1 MLSNKECCVMKHRIV
16 FLVFVFLAVLL
27 VCGAATAD
35 KKDSANAT
43 NVPRAADGH
52 PDLSGI
58 WAYAIDLPPVTLKKE
73 INGKVTITEI
83 DQSAAKPAK
92 RPVPGALPS
101 TPAPSYKPEFQQKV
115 KDLFDNESKTDEVFY
130 CGKPGVPRIGPPR
143 RIIQLP
149 GEMLF
154 LYEDVSGDPYRI
166 IPTDGRAHRK
176 DANPSYYGDS
186 VAHWEGDTLVVD
198 VTNFV
203 ENGWFGEGGYFHT
216 DAMHVTERLW
226 RDGENLVWQAAVD
239 DPKVLAA
246 PWTMPPRV
254 ITPSDDPL
262 MESPPCVEDDGHR
275 LLNSD
280 HHQQR

>member
-1 MLSNKECCVMKHRIV
+1 VYFC
-16 FLVFVFLAVLL
+16 LAVLL
-27 VCGAATAD
+27 LAGSATGRD
-35 KKDSANAT
+35 KDSSASSK
-43 NVPRAADGH
+43 VPRAADGH

-58 WAYAIDLPPVTLKKE
+58 WAYAIDLPPVTLKKVVD
-73 INGKVTITEI
+73 GKVSTTEI
-83 DQSAAKPAK
+83 DQRAAKPA
-92 RPVPGALPS
+92 RGPVPGALPS
-101 TPAPSYKPEFQQKV
+101 TLAPNYKPEHREKV
-115 KDLFDNESKTDEVFY
+115 KYLSDNESKTDEVFY

-149 GEMLF
+149 GEIVF
-154 LYEDVSGDPYRI
+154 LYEDISGDPYRI

-176 DANPSYYGDS
+176 GANPTYYGDS

-226 RDGENLVWQAAVD
+226 RDGENLVWQASVD
-239 DPKVLAA
+239 DPNVLMAA
-246 PWTMPPRV
+246 WTMPPRV
-254 ITPSDDPL
+254 VSASNDPL
-262 MESPPCVEDDGHR
+262 EESPRCVEDDGNR